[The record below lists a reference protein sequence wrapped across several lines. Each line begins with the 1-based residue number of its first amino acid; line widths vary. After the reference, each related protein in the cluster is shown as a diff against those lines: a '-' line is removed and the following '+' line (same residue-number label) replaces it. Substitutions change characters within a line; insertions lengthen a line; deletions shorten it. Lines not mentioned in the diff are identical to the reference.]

1 MKLINHNSF
10 VISNR
15 PHLFDPI
22 QKNILPEPVKY
33 FDGTGYPS
41 FSQLVNSCVASADLE
56 TVILMSDKVMP
67 TNNDIVRLLG
77 LLDHG
82 YAMVAFYRLAFFGF
96 KKQLLRKIG
105 MFDERFV
112 GGGFEDDDFYIRLKE
127 ADLGVYITHEIPY
140 TKSQSGWNYNLARG
154 HFINKW
160 GNITETGIVK
170 RILQEEQYQY
180 NLGSDVPT
188 EFLSWSQSVILPNKV
203 KKYTQYPIVK

>member
-1 MKLINHNSF
+1 MKSMNHSSF

-15 PHLFDPI
+15 PTRFEPI
-22 QKNILPEPVKY
+22 QQSIFPEPVKY

-41 FSQLVNSCVASADLE
+41 FSKLVNSCVASADTE

-67 TNNDIVRLLG
+67 VNADITRLLE
-77 LLDHG
+77 LLDQG

-105 MFDERFV
+105 MFDERYV

-140 TKSQSGWNYNLARG
+140 EKSQSGWNYSMAQG
-154 HFINKW
+154 HFVDKW
-160 GNITETGIVK
+160 SDVTQTGEIK
-170 RILQEEQYQY
+170 RLLQEEQYQY
-180 NLGSDVPT
+180 DLGTPVPV
-188 EFLSWSQSVILPNKV
+188 EFLPWDQSVILTTKV
-203 KKYTQYPIVK
+203 KKYTQHLVVK

>member
-1 MKLINHNSF
+1 MNHSSF

-15 PHLFDPI
+15 PHLFEPI
-22 QKNILPEPVKY
+22 EKNIFPDPVKY

-41 FSQLVNSCVASADLE
+41 FSKLVNCCVESADTE
-56 TVILMSDKVMP
+56 IVILMSDKVMP
-67 TNNDIVRLLG
+67 TKHDVDRFLK
-77 LLDHG
+77 LLDQN

-127 ADLGVYITHEIPY
+127 ANLGAYITHEMPY
-140 TKSQSGWNYNLARG
+140 VKSQSGWNYNLAQG
-154 HFINKW
+154 HFVNKW
-160 GNITETGIVK
+160 GNVAETGKIK
-170 RILQEEQYQY
+170 RILNEEKYHY
-180 NLGSDVPT
+180 DLGAPVPT
-188 EFLSWSQSVILPNKV
+188 EFLPWDHSVILTNKV